1 MAKVTNKFYIKA
13 IHDGSSVYAEMMSTQ
28 LQLTQRLR
36 PDGSCIPNWNQGE
49 SGAVNPIL
57 YPRVKVGSSYR
68 SPLIDVSKNEGFYYN
83 GSLITWTT
91 VNSKKVS
98 SNCTVVVGGTTYYL
112 FELLESYSHD
122 GITGPAI
129 KIIHNLAGG
138 TNPDNDI
145 IRFDGHV
152 EESGTPIDFSVGQ
165 AIRITVQG
173 ASGFSFAYGGRSYVN
188 EEEAA
193 NAIYVQLYE
202 DNAKEPSLASAYITK
217 WFYEGGSEITTASKK
232 GVNTGDSSITVHNVE
247 IPSQSHYL
255 KVNRDDIDDYAV
267 FRCEIYKTHNPP
279 AAGDAPD
286 ITAFIE
292 VDDKSDKFEM
302 FIVCDTS
309 GAYGQKDIS
318 IRSGQVVTMKAW
330 MGDNNVMASEYADGA
345 GNHPFNSFK
354 CRLTDDETNS
364 TISSSAS
371 NPIIPPAGKSLD
383 ANGYFDITTQNMT
396 INSVKKPDSSSLT
409 VTNGGAINIGFDFVE
424 ANGGGVTGY
433 ILAEATTT
441 V

>member
-83 GSLITWTT
+83 GTLISWTT

-138 TNPDNDI
+138 NNPDNDI

-165 AIRITVQG
+165 AIRITIQG
-173 ASGFSFAYGGRSYVN
+173 ASGFSYAYGGRSYVN
-188 EEEAA
+188 EEETV

-232 GVNTGDSSITVHNVE
+232 GVNTDDSSVTVNNVE
-247 IPSQSHYL
+247 IPGQSHYL

-267 FRCEIYKTHNPP
+267 FRCEMYKTHNPP

-330 MGDNNVMASEYADGA
+330 MGDNNVMASEYTDGA

-364 TISSSAS
+364 TITSSAS

>member
-138 TNPDNDI
+138 SNPDNDI

-165 AIRITVQG
+165 AIRITIQG

-232 GVNTGDSSITVHNVE
+232 GVNTGDSSVTVNNVE
-247 IPSQSHYL
+247 IPGQSHYL

-330 MGDNNVMASEYADGA
+330 MGDNNVMASEYTDGA

-364 TISSSAS
+364 TITSSAS

-383 ANGYFDITTQNMT
+383 ANGYFDITTQNMI

>member
-13 IHDGSSVYAEMMSTQ
+13 IHDGSSIYAEMMSTEM
-28 LQLTQRLR
+28 QLTQRLR
-36 PDGSCIPNWNQGE
+36 PDGSCIPNWNEGE
-49 SGAVNPIL
+49 TGAVNPIL
-57 YPRVKVGSSYR
+57 YPRVKVGSTYK
-68 SPLIDVSKNEGFYYN
+68 SPLIDVSKSEGFYYN

-91 VNSKKVS
+91 VSNKKVS

-129 KIIHNLAGG
+129 KIIHNLAGNN
-138 TNPDNDI
+138 NPDNDI

-152 EESGTPIDFSVGQ
+152 EEGGEPIVFSVGQ
-165 AIRITVQG
+165 AIRITTQS

-188 EEEAA
+188 EEEPN

-202 DNAKEPSLASAYITK
+202 GNASEPSQASAYTTK
-217 WFYEGGSEITTASKK
+217 WYYEGGSEITTASKK
-232 GVNTGDSSITVHNVE
+232 GTNTSSSSVTVNNVE
-247 IPSQSHYL
+247 IPGQSHYL

-279 AAGDAPD
+279 SSGDAPD

-318 IRSGQVVTMKAW
+318 IRAGQVVTMKAW
-330 MGDNNVMASEYADGA
+330 MGDNNVMASEYTDAA

-354 CRLTDDETNS
+354 CRLTDDTNNA
-364 TISSSAS
+364 TITTNAS
-371 NPIIPPAGKSLD
+371 NPTIPPTGEILD
-383 ANGYFDITTQNMT
+383 ANGYFDITTSNMT
-396 INSVKKPDSSSLT
+396 VTSVKKPDSSSLT
-409 VTNGGAINIGFDFVE
+409 VTKGGSINIGFDFVE

-433 ILAEATTT
+433 VLAEVVTT